1 MNRPRRVILDA
12 GPALTFCAANKQQ
25 ILYGTLSRVGD
36 LLAPERV
43 DIEVLDKA
51 RSRRFT
57 AARKNWLGLVE
68 HGHVA
73 LLSDEQ
79 SDALDAAVVAISQT
93 PFAERV
99 RQTRDLGELMVMAHA
114 LVLRDQG
121 LDVVVLIDEW
131 RGQQLASRQS
141 LRVMDTQSVLRSAAR
156 NGFVADRGQMRKVY
170 AELRKYDDGL
180 VDITQTDL
188 LAKAVW
194 TPRP

>member
-1 MNRPRRVILDA
+1 
-12 GPALTFCAANKQQ
+12 
-25 ILYGTLSRVGD
+25 
-36 LLAPERV
+36 
-43 DIEVLDKA
+43 
-51 RSRRFT
+51 
-57 AARKNWLGLVE
+57 
-68 HGHVA
+68 
-73 LLSDEQ
+73 
-79 SDALDAAVVAISQT
+79 VAISQT

-121 LDVVVLIDEW
+121 LDVIVLIDEW
-131 RGQQLASRQS
+131 RGQQLASRQN

-156 NGFVADRGQMRKVY
+156 NGLITDRGQMRKVY
-170 AELRKYDDGL
+170 AELRTYDDGL